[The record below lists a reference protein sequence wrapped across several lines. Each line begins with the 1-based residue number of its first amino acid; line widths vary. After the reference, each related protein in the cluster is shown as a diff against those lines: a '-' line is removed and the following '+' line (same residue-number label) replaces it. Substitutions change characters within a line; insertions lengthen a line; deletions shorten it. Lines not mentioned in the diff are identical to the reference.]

1 MHLKLYIGSKGSM
14 RYEPIVQGKA
24 RMRKAPSS
32 KIQTIVPGKYVM
44 IYKPNAKNSL
54 NVVGFISI

>member
-1 MHLKLYIGSKGSM
+1 M
-14 RYEPIVQGKA
+14 RYGPIVQGKA

>member
-1 MHLKLYIGSKGSM
+1 MDFADGAYKPRVSM

-44 IYKPNAKNSL
+44 IYKPNAKN
-54 NVVGFISI
+54 

>member
-1 MHLKLYIGSKGSM
+1 M

-32 KIQTIVPGKYVM
+32 KIQTIVPGKCVI
-44 IYKPNAKNSL
+44 IYKLNAKKSF
-54 NVVGFISI
+54 NVVGFISF